1 MVETGVRLAADLAK
15 AASGEITEVLWK
27 RDPHSQRQGN
37 GAGRA
42 GMALGLGEEPPRDAM
57 AAEAR
62 MHGETAEVEVF
73 ALPVREHAADE
84 LIAVLRDNH
93 CIVGEGGGDG
103 FRGLAER
110 ARLGPE
116 PAAVLLEGRA
126 DQLGDRRALRG
137 RGEPN
142 RDLARS
148 GTQMPVCSG
157 RWSSATKLLNFVVS
171 PSKRSVTLSIGP

>member
-15 AASGEITEVLWK
+15 AAGGEIAGVLWK

-62 MHGETAEVEVF
+62 MHGETAEVES
-73 ALPVREHAADE
+73 LTLSGRQNAADE
-84 LIAVLRDNH
+84 PVTGLRDDNTM
-93 CIVGEGGGDG
+93 IGEGGGDG